1 MQRRFF
7 LPMGIGLAIL
17 ILGMLLT
24 SGAFLVI
31 AVPPVLFSCVSL
43 ILSMRLSLPVL
54 EIERTV
60 SRHRMIEGEEVDVTV
75 VVTSAFGTPGRHFI
89 SVIDTLPKNVHLI
102 DGENQFL
109 GSFVQGQSV
118 EFSYRVVLPRGK
130 HVFTESVVTAW
141 SRWGLASRMESVH
154 HESEIIAQPRIVPVG
169 AISIHPRRTRAFAG
183 PVKANQGGQGLD
195 FFGCRSY
202 VPGDDIRRVNWRA
215 YARQETL
222 IVNEY
227 ELERLADVSIVVD
240 ARLQAHCQLGN
251 ETTFD
256 HSLRA
261 AGSLASHFLRVG
273 NIVGLLVYGDLV
285 HWVFPGVGKR
295 QERKILDALA
305 SSYAADKEVFEDL
318 RKVPTRLFPAQSQL
332 VFVSPLTDEDDV
344 EVIALLIDQGYSMI
358 LVCPHATTWE
368 TEQIGSSTSAQL
380 ASRIANLRRSL
391 FLDSLVRT
399 GIQIVNWDVSEP
411 LAQAIERDLGVSFFR
426 RHA

>member
-1 MQRRFF
+1 MA
-7 LPMGIGLAIL
+7 IGLAIL

-24 SGAFLVI
+24 NGTFLML
-31 AVPPVLFSCVSL
+31 AVPPILFSCFSV

-54 EIERTV
+54 SIQRSA
-60 SRHRMIEGEEVDVTV
+60 SRHRMIEGEEVEITV
-75 VVTSAFGTPGRHFI
+75 DVTSAFGTSSRHFI
-89 SVIDTLPKNVHLI
+89 SVIDTLPKGAQLVE
-102 DGENQFL
+102 GENQFL
-109 GSFVQGQSV
+109 GPFVQGQSV
-118 EFSYRVVLPRGK
+118 QFSYRVVLPRGK
-130 HVFTESVVTAW
+130 HVFSESVITAW
-141 SRWGLASRMESVH
+141 SRWGLASCMESVI
-154 HESEIIAQPRIVPVG
+154 HESTIIAHPKIEAVG

-202 VPGDDIRRVNWRA
+202 VPGDDIRRINWRA
-215 YARQETL
+215 YARQDTL

-227 ELERLADVSIVVD
+227 ELERLADVNIVVD
-240 ARLQAHCQLGN
+240 ARLRAHCQLGT
-251 ETTFD
+251 ESTFD

-332 VFVSPLTDEDDV
+332 VFVSPLIDEDDV
-344 EVIALLIDQGYSMI
+344 EVVALLIEQGYSII
-358 LVCPHATTWE
+358 LVCPHATAWE
-368 TEQIGSSTSAQL
+368 GKQIGSGTSAQL

-399 GIQIVNWDVSEP
+399 GTRIVNWDVTEP
-411 LAQAIERDLGVSFFR
+411 LARAIERDLGVSFFR

>member
-1 MQRRFF
+1 MQRRLF
-7 LPMGIGLAIL
+7 LPMAIGLAIL
-17 ILGMLLT
+17 IIGLLLT
-24 SGAFLVI
+24 NGAFLVL
-31 AVPPVLFSCVSL
+31 AVPPILFSCFSV
-43 ILSMRLSLPVL
+43 ILSMQLSLPKL
-54 EIERTV
+54 DIHRTV
-60 SRHRMIEGEEVDVTV
+60 SRHRMIEGEEVEITV
-75 VVTSAFGTPGRHFI
+75 DVTSAFGTSGRHFI
-89 SVIDTLPKNVHLI
+89 SVIDTLPKSAQLA

-109 GSFVQGQSV
+109 GPFVQGQSV
-118 EFSYRVVLPRGK
+118 VFS
-130 HVFTESVVTAW
+130 ESVITAW
-141 SRWGLASRMESVH
+141 SRWGLASRMESVA
-154 HESEIIAQPRIVPVG
+154 HESVIVSHPRVDPVG

-215 YARQETL
+215 YARQDTL

-240 ARLQAHCQLGN
+240 ARLQAHCQLG
-251 ETTFD
+251 EESTFD

-285 HWVFPGVGKR
+285 HWVFPGVGKH

-344 EVIALLIDQGYSMI
+344 EVIALLIDQGYSII
-358 LVCPHATTWE
+358 LVCPHATAWE
-368 TEQIGSSTSAQL
+368 AEQIGSGTSAQL

-399 GIQIVNWDVSEP
+399 GTRIVNWDVTKP
-411 LAQAIERDLGVSFFR
+411 LAHALERDLGVLSFR
-426 RHA
+426 RHG